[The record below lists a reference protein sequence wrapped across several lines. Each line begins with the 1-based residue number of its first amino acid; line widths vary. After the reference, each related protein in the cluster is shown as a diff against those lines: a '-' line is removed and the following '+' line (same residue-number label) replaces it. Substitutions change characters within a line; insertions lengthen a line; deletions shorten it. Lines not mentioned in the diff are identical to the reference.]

1 MEENKTKTIR
11 SLKEMENDLS
21 KKLNQELY
29 DFKEELLQ
37 TEPKNILDNAYKV
50 VVMQEIMDYLLYDRT
65 YTRTELNALLDG
77 ENILQE
83 AYDEWLSFDGNF
95 REMLEYSTDNY
106 VDMISDEYH
115 KDIEKKLSA
124 EQNENNYFS
133 AIIPHDMEQ
142 QRTDSNNK
150 LEKHE
155 NEVNSNKNKAR

>member
-83 AYDEWLSFDGNF
+83 AYDE
-95 REMLEYSTDNY
+95 
-106 VDMISDEYH
+106 
-115 KDIEKKLSA
+115 
-124 EQNENNYFS
+124 
-133 AIIPHDMEQ
+133 
-142 QRTDSNNK
+142 
-150 LEKHE
+150 
-155 NEVNSNKNKAR
+155 